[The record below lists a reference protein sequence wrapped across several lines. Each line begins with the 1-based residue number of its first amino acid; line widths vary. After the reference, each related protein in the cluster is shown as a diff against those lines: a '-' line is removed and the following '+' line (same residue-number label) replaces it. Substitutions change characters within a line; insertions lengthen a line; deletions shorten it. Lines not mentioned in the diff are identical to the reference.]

1 MKEKS
6 KSFKVKIFDIMY
18 ELVILPLVLILLIV
32 CVGLAIYPLISA
44 VFIKPNL
51 PNDQNYDYYN
61 ATILEMTN
69 TYAVVI
75 PDGEQNVVENRIT
88 VKNDKEG
95 TYLSIKN
102 PEFSVGS
109 HAILLKRNTNSGKTV
124 YTLLTDEE
132 LSKYIEKT
140 EGVNNDGKVIKKEK
154 AGENYRL
161 DIQLTGKDTVITAY
175 TGNEKY
181 QVGDTVTVNKKSDD
195 KNWTIKE

>member
-18 ELVILPLVLILLIV
+18 ELVILPLVLILSIV
-32 CVGLAIYPLISA
+32 FVLLAIYPLVSA

-88 VKNDKEG
+88 VENDKEG
-95 TYLSIKN
+95 TYT
-102 PEFSVGS
+102 F
-109 HAILLKRNTNSGKTV
+109 
-124 YTLLTDEE
+124 
-132 LSKYIEKT
+132 
-140 EGVNNDGKVIKKEK
+140 
-154 AGENYRL
+154 
-161 DIQLTGKDTVITAY
+161 Q
-175 TGNEKY
+175 
-181 QVGDTVTVNKKSDD
+181 
-195 KNWTIKE
+195 